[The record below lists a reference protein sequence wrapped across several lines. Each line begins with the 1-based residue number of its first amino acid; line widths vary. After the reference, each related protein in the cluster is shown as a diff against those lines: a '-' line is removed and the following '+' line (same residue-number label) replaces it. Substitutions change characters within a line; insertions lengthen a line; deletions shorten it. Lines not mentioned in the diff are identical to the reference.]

1 MYLLQQLVC
10 NLRKQAVHVITILG
24 GSLEQDNI
32 IYTTKQCSVGVT
44 LAVSPG
50 GNTSRACWRTP
61 PPRLR
66 GSRGRRGLSC
76 YPPAPAAPAHTRA
89 QYHGPIRVEGY
100 KAATNESSPWGWRT
114 PRSPAASPGS
124 SRRWAGW
131 SRRTRGS
138 GRGRTGSRTAVH

>member
-1 MYLLQQLVC
+1 MSPCTCCSSSCAISVNRRSTLSQFLAEVWS
-10 NLRKQAVHVITILG
+10 RITLFIPL
-24 GSLEQDNI
+24 S
-32 IYTTKQCSVGVT
+32 SVGIT

-61 PPRLR
+61 PPRPR
-66 GSRGRRGLSC
+66 ESRGRRGLSC
-76 YPPAPAAPAHTRA
+76 YPPAPATPAHSRA

-131 SRRTRGS
+131 SRRTPGS
-138 GRGRTGSRTAVH
+138 GRGQTGSRTG